1 VALFAAVSA
10 LGLRQGDEVLV
21 PTLAPVAVADAVAF
35 CGAKPIP
42 VGVEADTWMIDPAA
56 AAVAVTSKSVGIIAV
71 HLYGHPCD
79 MDRIMKLAGNHSLW
93 VVEDA
98 TVAHGA
104 AFQGRPAGSFGQ
116 AAAFGFGGGRILTT
130 GEGGMVVT
138 GDAQLAD
145 RLRELRGKRSDAPG
159 DGHSPPV
166 RLNARMTNLS
176 AALGLS
182 QLRKAD
188 FLIETRRRIAGWY
201 RSELDGVA
209 KISTRPESTTSRS
222 VYWLFSVRFLP
233 AEKNPLLRESL
244 RSRLKEDGI
253 ETRPF
258 CPSGWPFR
266 GSISP
271 CIRG

>member
-1 VALFAAVSA
+1 
-10 LGLRQGDEVLV
+10 
-21 PTLAPVAVADAVAF
+21 
-35 CGAKPIP
+35 
-42 VGVEADTWMIDPAA
+42 
-56 AAVAVTSKSVGIIAV
+56 
-71 HLYGHPCD
+71 
-79 MDRIMKLAGNHSLW
+79 
-93 VVEDA
+93 
-98 TVAHGA
+98 
-104 AFQGRPAGSFGQ
+104 
-116 AAAFGFGGGRILTT
+116 
-130 GEGGMVVT
+130 MVVT
-138 GDAQLAD
+138 GDAQLAE

-209 KISTRPESTTSRS
+209 KISTRTESTTSRS

-258 CPSGWPFR
+258 YRPLHSFSAWRRFVDLTQSERLAFSGLNLPMYPRLTREDVSFIAGR
-266 GSISP
+266 LRHHVAALTAGGAGDLS
-271 CIRG
+271 